1 MMRWSVDIAGIDIEA
16 DLMHEAGKRVPQ
28 EPVGSLKAR
37 WLALDDQKSSNGEHI
52 EILGNVWVPTQDE
65 LQKLYDA
72 RISNPRHL
80 EIPFDL
86 HQQQV
91 LQSSLSKRRSESTS
105 NGDASNMQFS
115 QGANTQSFNN
125 NLVPCKGKEICI
137 FSTFLNPQGKR
148 TAVTIVINQ
157 PVFKAVDIV
166 NAFLKHYV
174 NSDEHLS
181 QRFSANPRMYKLF
194 FADELTGE
202 EDMAVQLDFNAQNF
216 SCYFINPLPAARLY
230 LFPQR
235 TGLLPSTPYDIHL
248 TVQIRP
254 LDQQGKPIQRKCLV
268 PADMLAE
275 NLETTVSSR
284 LLSSAIVQGSL
295 RIKYGPLE
303 LNINDYYDFGPGC
316 GRPNCPIA
324 ERTILSLYRF
334 GVSEVVVSGRAV
346 EDVAVNGL
354 AEASEDIIVDM
365 DVNEAFSFQQ
375 FEVIRISRYGAR
387 QQWLLSVDGENLY
400 TVKPNS
406 DSIKTVERPIKDIEE
421 IRVFSSRPRYMEVVY
436 TRASRLEED
445 HFECSTASN
454 CAFLNEKLRIIR
466 RELNK
471 RQEEEIQSAAIK
483 ERHGVI
489 HRLLDRFRTRWF
501 IF

>member
-1 MMRWSVDIAGIDIEA
+1 MRWAVDIAGIDIEA
-16 DLMHEAGKRVPQ
+16 DLRHEANKRIPQ
-28 EPVGSLKAR
+28 EPTGLQKAR
-37 WLALDDQKSSNGEHI
+37 WLALDDQKLGNGEHT
-52 EILGNVWVPTQDE
+52 EILGSVWVPNQAE

-72 RISNPRHL
+72 RISNPKLL
-80 EIPFDL
+80 ETPFGL
-86 HQQQV
+86 RQQQFF
-91 LQSSLSKRRSESTS
+91 QGSMPKRRNEGSSSINS
-105 NGDASNMQFS
+105 NNMPLS
-115 QGANTQSFNN
+115 QGASTQSLDKSFESFK
-125 NLVPCKGKEICI
+125 CKEICI

-148 TAVTIVINQ
+148 TAVTIVMNQ
-157 PVFKAVDIV
+157 PVFKGVDVV
-166 NAFLKHYV
+166 NAFLKNYV
-174 NSDEHLS
+174 NADERLS
-181 QRFSANPRMYKLF
+181 QRFSTNPRLYKLF
-194 FADELTGE
+194 FADEFTGE
-202 EDMAVQLDFNAQNF
+202 EDMAVQLDLIAQNF
-216 SCYFINPLPAARLY
+216 SCYFVNPLPAARLY

-254 LDQQGKPIQRKCLV
+254 LDHQGKPIQRKCLV

-303 LNINDYYDFGPGC
+303 LNINEYCDFGPGC
-316 GRPNCPIA
+316 GRPSCPIA

-334 GVSEVVVSGRAV
+334 GVTEVVVSGRAV
-346 EDVAVNGL
+346 EDVAGEGPVKDSD
-354 AEASEDIIVDM
+354 AIAIEM
-365 DVNEAFSFQQ
+365 DLNEAFSFQQ
-375 FEVIRISRYGAR
+375 FEVIRINRYGAR
-387 QQWLLSVDGENLY
+387 QQWLLCVDGEHLY

-421 IRVFSSRPRYMEVVY
+421 VRVFSSRPRYMEVVY

-466 RELNK
+466 HELHK
-471 RQEEEIQSAAIK
+471 KQEKEIQAAAAK
-483 ERHGVI
+483 ERHSLI
-489 HRLLDRFRTRWF
+489 HRLLDGFKSRWF